1 MGDRIVADPVT
12 RAEGEV
18 TEGGGEV
25 TGPHDDVTTADD
37 DDGGG
42 GEVTPRAVTGSD
54 VPRDDFLIGAKG
66 GGESAES
73 D

>member
-12 RAEGEV
+12 RAEGE
-18 TEGGGEV
+18 E
-25 TGPHDDVTTADD
+25 TGTDDDVTTTDD